1 MNENDKILYDKDIR
15 EPLFEYLEDVFG
27 NIRILE
33 ELTLGSSRADIL
45 MVTEEALTGV
55 EIKSDADSYARLSGQ
70 VKDYDRFCDRC
81 IIAVGSS
88 HAEHVA
94 EHVPPYWGI
103 ITVETAD
110 GEPDFYMLREPSA
123 NPSGV
128 LDRQIGLL
136 WRIEMKHIQE
146 KNMLPKYK
154 EKSKRFVAGK
164 LLEKVPHDILKKQVL
179 AELFDR
185 DYTAVGA
192 ETEEF
197 RRSEIDKKLD
207 GVTDLQQKA
216 LLLIEKNMKRRQLK
230 ARKKRRRRRL
240 L

>member
-1 MNENDKILYDKDIR
+1 MAGNDKILYDKDIR

-33 ELTLGSSRADIL
+33 ELTLGSARADIL
-45 MVTEEALTGV
+45 MVTENALTGV
-55 EIKSDADSYARLSGQ
+55 EIKSDADSYARLAGQ

-88 HAEHVA
+88 HAEHVSD
-94 EHVPPYWGI
+94 HIPSHWGI
-103 ITVETAD
+103 ITVENVD
-110 GEPDFYMLREPSA
+110 GEPDFYMLRRPSE
-123 NPSGV
+123 NPRDV
-128 LDRQIGLL
+128 LAQQTDLL
-136 WRIEMKHIQE
+136 WRIEMKHIQDR
-146 KNMLPKYK
+146 NNLPKYK
-154 EKSKRFVAGK
+154 EKSRRFVAGK

-192 ETEEF
+192 ETAEF

-216 LLLIEKNMKRRQLK
+216 LLLIEKNMKRSQLK
-230 ARKKRRRRRL
+230 GRKKRRRRGL